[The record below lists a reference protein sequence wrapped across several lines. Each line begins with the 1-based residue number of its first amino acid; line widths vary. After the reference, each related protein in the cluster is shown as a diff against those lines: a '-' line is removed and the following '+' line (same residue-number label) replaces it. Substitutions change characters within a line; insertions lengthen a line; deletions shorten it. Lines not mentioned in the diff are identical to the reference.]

1 MGASNSGPD
10 GKLLDAAKSGV
21 LPKAQEAVTLGANIE
36 GKDKEGN
43 TALSLAVT
51 NGYRLIIDW
60 LINENGANVNTKNNV
75 SSLGSNLVLFVDH
88 SNRILMISCIGVST
102 SCSFCSSILSI
113 FLSTT
118 MQDGCTPLMYAASV
132 GHIDILKFL
141 IEKTADLELK
151 NEDGFTA
158 MHWAAYVGNLDSVK
172 TLVEKG
178 ADLRAK
184 NSEGKRPADLAE
196 TQEVKRFIKDAIDK
210 KKKAEEAEKAAPP
223 AQ

>member
-21 LPKAQEAVTLGANIE
+21 LPKAQEAVTLGAGIE

-60 LINENGANVNTKNNV
+60 LINEKGANVNTKNN
-75 SSLGSNLVLFVDH
+75 
-88 SNRILMISCIGVST
+88 
-102 SCSFCSSILSI
+102 
-113 FLSTT
+113 
-118 MQDGCTPLMYAASV
+118 DGCTPLMYAASV

-141 IEKTADLELK
+141 IEKSADLELK

-158 MHWAAYVGNLDSVK
+158 LHWAAYVGNLDSVK

-178 ADLRAK
+178 ANLRAK
-184 NSEGKRPADLAE
+184 NSENKRPADLAE
-196 TQEVKRFIKDAIDK
+196 THEVKRFIKDAIEK
-210 KKKAEEAEKAAPP
+210 KKKADESNKAAAAVP
-223 AQ
+223 APQ